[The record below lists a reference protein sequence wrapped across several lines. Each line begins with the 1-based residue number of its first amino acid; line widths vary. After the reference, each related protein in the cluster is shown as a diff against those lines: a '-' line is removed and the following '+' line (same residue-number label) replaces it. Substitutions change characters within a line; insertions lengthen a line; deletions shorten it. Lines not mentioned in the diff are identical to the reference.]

1 LAIPGSALVGFN
13 MKAKGLRGQ
22 GNGLSQK
29 LALRKDLAAERK
41 PTKSLCSLRALWQKN
56 PLYLRVFAP

>member
-1 LAIPGSALVGFN
+1 

-29 LALRKDLAAERK
+29 LALRKGLAAERK
-41 PTKSLCSLRALWQKN
+41 PSISSAISGYKTVSKN
-56 PLYLRVFAP
+56 FSVTL